1 MKIDTNE
8 NLALERTRAS
18 FVQMRL
24 GGAIA
29 HPRNHVVPFLMQA
42 YKFFAPAA
50 PVLLVAGILVVTMAI
65 GRTSD
70 LVSALTE
77 QVKTHELERR
87 GPLVEQIPLSQSE
100 LNGAAEV
107 LRRLNTAVH
116 IDVPN
121 GRNVIQLWI
130 DNATLLPEWTYAVS
144 TLNST
149 GTGVAWS
156 AAKICLKKCA
166 QANAVASIEI
176 MGYTQRIRL
185 DATAAQLLSRA
196 EEESMQ

>member
-1 MKIDTNE
+1 MKNDKYE
-8 NLALERTRAS
+8 NLALERTRAP
-18 FVQMRL
+18 FVKTRL

-29 HPRNHVVPFLMQA
+29 QPSNHVVPFLMQG

-50 PVLLVAGILVVTMAI
+50 PVLLLVGLIVVMMAF
-65 GRTSD
+65 GRASE

-77 QVKTHELERR
+77 QVKTRELERR

-100 LNGAAEV
+100 LTGASEV

-116 IDVPN
+116 IDLPN
-121 GRNVIQLWI
+121 GRNVIQIWI

-149 GTGVAWS
+149 GKGVAWS
-156 AAKICLKKCA
+156 ATKICLKKCE

-176 MGYTQRIRL
+176 KGYTQRIRL
-185 DATAAQLLSRA
+185 DGSSAQQQSRS
-196 EEESMQ
+196 E